1 MFQTCITNND
11 VMSEACGCSTVKNI
25 SSMALNVGMGMYGI
39 GLILSP
45 ATGGLSVLL
54 VGGAGFVWGIYGGD
68 ISNKVGSFAEGLIYD

>member
-1 MFQTCITNND
+1 
-11 VMSEACGCSTVKNI
+11 
-25 SSMALNVGMGMYGI
+25 MYGI

-68 ISNKVGSFAEGLIYD
+68 ISNEFGSAVEEVSFDLYDRLFD

>member
-1 MFQTCITNND
+1 
-11 VMSEACGCSTVKNI
+11 
-25 SSMALNVGMGMYGI
+25 MALNAGIGMYGI

-68 ISNKVGSFAEGLIYD
+68 ISNKVGSFAERLVYD